1 MYLRALS
8 FNSFGLSARRTA
20 RLVALSAGLLFT
32 LAACQKSTRTS
43 DQALKPIQAML
54 DSQIPSGTP
63 QPNVSLY
70 LSTQGY
76 PEQPSQEPGTIVAI
90 IRKIDMQ
97 TMEPVT
103 ARVTFYFD
111 ARGRLNA
118 FELKRTPNQRVQ

>member
-1 MYLRALS
+1 
-8 FNSFGLSARRTA
+8 
-20 RLVALSAGLLFT
+20 
-32 LAACQKSTRTS
+32 
-43 DQALKPIQAML
+43 ML
-54 DSQIPSGTP
+54 DSQLPPGTP
-63 QPNVSLY
+63 QPNVALY

-111 ARGRLNA
+111 ARGRLNT
-118 FELKRTPNQRVQ
+118 FELKRTPNLPIQ